1 MVTILISFLKEI
13 PELLVYMI
21 DVMPPE
27 GRKKVHSQKIQK
39 IRTNVLKSLYKSD
52 SV

>member
-27 GRKKVHSQKIQK
+27 GRKRFIHK
-39 IRTNVLKSLYKSD
+39 KSKKSEQTF
-52 SV
+52 